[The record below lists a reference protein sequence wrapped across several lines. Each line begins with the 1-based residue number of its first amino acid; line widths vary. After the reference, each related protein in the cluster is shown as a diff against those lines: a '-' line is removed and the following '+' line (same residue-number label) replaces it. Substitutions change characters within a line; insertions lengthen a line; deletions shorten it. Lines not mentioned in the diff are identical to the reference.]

1 MSNFRYVLKLIWV
14 FLVKFRIILLL
25 GILAGFGF
33 FFMASHLGPAFLGKS
48 NEMIGVVG
56 RFGLDSLPANILG
69 LVSEGLTRVE
79 PDGTLKPGLASSWET
94 NDKGKTWIFH
104 LDQNKSWQ
112 DGKKIVSP
120 DLHFSFSDVTV
131 EKPDVKTIVFK
142 VQSPF
147 APFPTVVSKPL
158 FKKGLLGNGAYKVNK
173 ITVSTGNVEKIVM
186 TDKDKNRKTF
196 YFYPTEDRAKL
207 ALKLG
212 QISSLF
218 EIFNPEPFNRWQTVK
233 VLATTDFGKY
243 AAVFFN
249 TQKGQLTANKSLRQA
264 LAYAINKEAFG
275 QTRALGPIS
284 PDSWAYNPQVKPYS
298 YAPLKAKELI
308 ESLSKEEKEKLT
320 LKLSTVPL
328 LVNVAEKIARDWGAV
343 GVKTSVQASSGV
355 PEVFD
360 AFLAIFDI
368 PKDPDQYALWH
379 SNQNI
384 TNITNYANPRIDK
397 LLEDGRT
404 QIEQTARQKIYLD
417 FQRFLLED
425 APVVFLYHPTLYTV
439 FRN

>member
-1 MSNFRYVLKLIWV
+1 
-14 FLVKFRIILLL
+14 
-25 GILAGFGF
+25 
-33 FFMASHLGPAFLGKS
+33 
-48 NEMIGVVG
+48 
-56 RFGLDSLPANILG
+56 
-69 LVSEGLTRVE
+69 
-79 PDGTLKPGLASSWET
+79 
-94 NDKGKTWIFH
+94 
-104 LDQNKSWQ
+104 
-112 DGKKIVSP
+112 
-120 DLHFSFSDVTV
+120 
-131 EKPDVKTIVFK
+131 
-142 VQSPF
+142 
-147 APFPTVVSKPL
+147 
-158 FKKGLLGNGAYKVNK
+158 
-173 ITVSTGNVEKIVM
+173 
-186 TDKDKNRKTF
+186 
-196 YFYPTEDRAKL
+196 
-207 ALKLG
+207 
-212 QISSLF
+212 
-218 EIFNPEPFNRWQTVK
+218 
-233 VLATTDFGKY
+233 
-243 AAVFFN
+243 
-249 TQKGQLTANKSLRQA
+249 
-264 LAYAINKEAFG
+264 
-275 QTRALGPIS
+275 
-284 PDSWAYNPQVKPYS
+284 
-298 YAPLKAKELI
+298 
-308 ESLSKEEKEKLT
+308 LSKEEKEKLT